1 MKLKIGD
8 RVRFLNET
16 GGGYVK
22 RFLDNQMVEVETK
35 DGWAIPYLSSE
46 LLVIPEDSDKAP
58 YRAESN
64 PVVVKRERGG
74 AAKITADNS
83 NYKVLLL
90 VVRDTVDDGGFSGVR
105 WYVVNDSEFTLR
117 FAFYQEDDGGVFVI
131 ENDELEPGQKMFLQE
146 LPLGELSRIKGFHIQ
161 GLLTNSDA
169 NVIPPLISRNVLYNT
184 KKFSSEGA
192 YTQNDYLHEN
202 AISFDVTFS
211 ASKRDKEEVVVKE
224 IADSA
229 LNVKNEFKSGKKKEI
244 TKEIDLHV
252 NQLVDSVIGMSN
264 REIIRVQ
271 METFERELTG
281 AIKDGSKSIVFIHGI
296 GNGTLKETLRKTL
309 DKDYPIC
316 SHEDASFKDYGFGAT
331 LVRIRQNR

>member
-16 GGGYVK
+16 GGGCVK
-22 RFLDNQMVEVETK
+22 RFLDNQMVEVETQ

-46 LLVIPEDSDKAP
+46 LIVIPEDTNKAP
-58 YRAESN
+58 YKAEPN
-64 PVVVKRERGG
+64 PAVVKRKLGG
-74 AAKITADNS
+74 GSKVTADNS
-83 NYKVLLL
+83 NYTVLLL
-90 VVRDTVDDGGFSGVR
+90 AVRDAADDGGFLGVR

-117 FAFYQEDDGGVFVI
+117 FAFYQEDDSGVFVI

-146 LPLGELSRIKGFHIQ
+146 LPLEELARIKGFHIQ
-161 GLLTNSDA
+161 GLLTNSDT
-169 NVIPPLISRNVLYNT
+169 NVIPPLISRNVQYNT
-184 KKFSSEGA
+184 KKFNTQGS

-202 AISFDVTFS
+202 AIIFDVTIS
-211 ASKRDKEEVVVKE
+211 ARKTDKEKVLVKDP
-224 IADSA
+224 ADSA
-229 LNVKNEFKSGKKKEI
+229 VIEKNEFRSGKKKEI
-244 TKEIDLHV
+244 TKEIDLHI
-252 NQLVDSVIGMSN
+252 NQLVESVVGMSN
-264 REIIRVQ
+264 REILRVQ
-271 METFERELTG
+271 METFEKELAG

-296 GNGTLKETLRKTL
+296 GNGTLKETLRKAL